1 MYTYDTMKYNDK
13 SIEADNS
20 SLYFVEKKTYATS
33 SLLLHIHRIVS
44 HFRLTLVV
52 C

>member
-20 SLYFVEKKTYATS
+20 SLYFVENKKKQLEATS
-33 SLLLHIHRIVS
+33 S
-44 HFRLTLVV
+44 HFYYIYIE
-52 C
+52 